1 MIGIITSSNT
11 HGGVKADEKS
21 YTGFTC
27 KRNHAM
33 FQKRWADH
41 DYHEEGGE
49 SLAMVQ
55 ERNIEALN
63 EILSENIDKEVVI
76 GTHGTALSTILNW
89 ISRAISWLVSR
100 STAICLTDLA

>member
-1 MIGIITSSNT
+1 MTLISLYILRFSFCL
-11 HGGVKADEKS
+11 
-21 YTGFTC
+21 Y
-27 KRNHAM
+27 
-33 FQKRWADH
+33 QADH

-63 EILSENIDKEVVI
+63 EILSENIDKEIVI
-76 GTHGTALSTILNW
+76 GTYGTALSTMLNW

-100 STAICLTDLA
+100 RTAICLTDLA